1 MRPLRTAAGVGGLA
15 AVAATAAVVFGVVP
29 SERVA
34 PLATVGESVD
44 GGRFLLLFAVTLLL
58 AGLWFARRRSSSTDD
73 RYTQLRERPP
83 EGVAAPAS
91 IRVGGEFDRLV
102 GEAVVS
108 DDDGAMRPVAA
119 RLRETATGLCAD
131 ATEADRQ
138 TARRR
143 IEDGAW
149 TDDALAAAFLAADE
163 RMPFRARI
171 RAWLDPARERRRRVD
186 ATLDA
191 LFELREGVVPET
203 ATDCA
208 PGSAAAADADGPSG
222 DSDTSSDEAD
232 DPGAEPWVAR
242 VGDGGGRR

>member
-1 MRPLRTAAGVGGLA
+1 VRPLRTAASVGGLA
-15 AVAATAAVVFGVVP
+15 AVAATVALVFGAVP

-34 PLATVGESVD
+34 PFAAVTDAVG
-44 GGRFLLLFAVTLLL
+44 GRRFLLLLAVTLLL
-58 AGLWFARRRSSSTDD
+58 AGLWFARRRGSSTND
-73 RYTQLRERPP
+73 RYTQLRETPP

-102 GEAVVS
+102 GEAVAS
-108 DDDGAMRPVAA
+108 DDDGAMRPVVA
-119 RLRETATGLCAD
+119 RLRETATELCAD
-131 ATEADRQ
+131 ATDADRE

-149 TDDALAAAFLAADE
+149 TDDALAAAFLAGDG

-191 LFELREGVVPET
+191 LFELRRGVVP
-203 ATDCA
+203 ATTTD
-208 PGSAAAADADGPSG
+208 DPSG
-222 DSDTSSDEAD
+222 SVADTDSDEPDRDSDASSGEAD
-232 DPGAEPWVAR
+232 DSGADPWVAR
-242 VGDGGGRR
+242 VDGRER